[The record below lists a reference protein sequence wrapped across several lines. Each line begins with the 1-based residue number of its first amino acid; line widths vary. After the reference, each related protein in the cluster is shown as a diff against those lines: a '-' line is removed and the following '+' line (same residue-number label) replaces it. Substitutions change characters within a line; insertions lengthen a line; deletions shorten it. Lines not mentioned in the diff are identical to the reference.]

1 MAKAKITKESNVSKT
16 KTLIIDN
23 QEYDFDT
30 LSNAARQQLV
40 NLRVIDKEI
49 ERLKV
54 QLGIAQIARASIA
67 ESVKSK
73 LPAVEQK

>member
-1 MAKAKITKESNVSKT
+1 MSKT

-30 LSNAARQQLV
+30 LSDAARQQLV

-49 ERLKV
+49 ERLKI
-54 QLGIAQIARASIA
+54 QLGIAQIARTSIA
-67 ESVKSK
+67 ESIKSK